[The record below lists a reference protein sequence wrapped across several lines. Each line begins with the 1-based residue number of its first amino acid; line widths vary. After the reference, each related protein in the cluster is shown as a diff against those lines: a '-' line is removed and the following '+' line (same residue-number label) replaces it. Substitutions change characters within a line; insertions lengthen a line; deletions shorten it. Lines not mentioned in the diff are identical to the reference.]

1 MMRAFRRLLKHTAVY
16 GMGYMLSRSI
26 SLLLLPIHTHCL
38 SRTELGAS
46 TQLYAFILVLSIVYS
61 FGLNTAFLQFFMTE
75 KSDQDRKLYFSTAFL
90 STGFT
95 ALVFSALAIAAR
107 TYLSGILFG
116 SGTYGDLVVFAAAI
130 LSLDALNLLTLN
142 IFRAQEKPHAFV
154 LFQVLNVALNLALN
168 ILWVARQNG
177 GVKAV
182 FIANL
187 AASGLMFLA
196 LLPVSLRYSVPS
208 FSGSFLKRML
218 RFGLP
223 MIPYLSALS
232 LLGVMDRFFITR
244 YLGLES
250 TGIYGAAYRMA
261 MIIQLIVTAFRFAW
275 HPFFVSE
282 AGKGDPVPLFART
295 FTYFTLASSF
305 IFLAVFFFVKEI
317 ASFRIFGYSFMH
329 ESYFTG
335 LPLVPVIMLGYIAY
349 GFHLVFTTGIYL
361 KEKTGDL
368 IWISALAAA
377 FNLLGNILT
386 IPRLGLTGA
395 AFSCMF
401 SYGLLAF
408 LTARAA
414 GRRVPVHYEWGRFL
428 RIVFISCAMVLLFQI
443 FRGRWKQVYSAGL
456 LLSFPAWLWIAGF
469 FDQSEKKRLAFWRQD
484 QDGS

>member
-1 MMRAFRRLLKHTAVY
+1 MMRAFQRLFKHTVVY
-16 GMGYMLSRSI
+16 GAGYMLSRSI
-26 SLLLLPIHTHCL
+26 SLLLLPVHTNCL
-38 SRTELGAS
+38 SRAELGVS

-75 KSDQDRKLYFSTAFL
+75 KSEQERKLCFSTAFL
-90 STGFT
+90 FTAFT
-95 ALVFSALAIAAR
+95 ALVFSVPAVAAR
-107 TYLSGILFG
+107 ASLSGILFG
-116 SGTYGDLVVFAAAI
+116 SGNYGSLIVLAAAI

-142 IFRAQEKPHAFV
+142 IFRAQEKPQAFV
-154 LFQVLNVALNLALN
+154 LFQVLNVALNLVLN
-168 ILWVARQNG
+168 VFLVVRQSG

-196 LLPVSLRYSVPS
+196 LLPVSLHHSVPA
-208 FSGSFLKRML
+208 FSGAFLKRML

-250 TGIYGAAYRMA
+250 TGIYGAAYRLA

-282 AGKGDPVPLFART
+282 AGKGDPLPLFART
-295 FTYFTLASSF
+295 FTYFTLASSVLFLGVLFF
-305 IFLAVFFFVKEI
+305 IKEI
-317 ASFRIFGYSFMH
+317 AAFRVFGFSFMH

-335 LPLVPVIMLGYIAY
+335 LPIVPAIMLGYIAF

-368 IWISALAAA
+368 IWISAAAA
-377 FNLLGNILT
+377 LFNLLANILV

-395 AFSCMF
+395 ALSCMF
-401 SYGLLAF
+401 SYGLLAL
-408 LTARAA
+408 LTALAS
-414 GRRVPVHYEWGRFL
+414 GRRVPVRYEWGRFL
-428 RIVFISCAMVLLFQI
+428 RIVFLSCAMAVSFYLF
-443 FRGRWKQVYSAGL
+443 RRHWKNIYSAAL
-456 LLSFPAWLWIAGF
+456 LLSFPVWLWITGF
-469 FDQSEKKRLAFWRQD
+469 FERLEKERLAFWRRCR
-484 QDGS
+484 GA

>member
-1 MMRAFRRLLKHTAVY
+1 MRAFQRLFKHTVVY
-16 GMGYMLSRSI
+16 GSGYVLSRSI
-26 SLLLLPIHTHCL
+26 SLLLLPIHTNCL
-38 SRTELGAS
+38 SPSELGIS
-46 TQLYAFILVLSIVYS
+46 TQLYAIILVLSILYS

-75 KSDQDRKLYFSTAFL
+75 KSDQQRRLYFSTAFL
-90 STGFT
+90 FT
-95 ALVFSALAIAAR
+95 AFAALFFSVPVFAAR
-107 TYLSGILFG
+107 NFLSELLFG
-116 SGTYGDLVVFAAAI
+116 SRFYGSLIGLATAI

-142 IFRAQEKPHAFV
+142 IFRAQEKPHRFV
-154 LFQVLNVALNLALN
+154 LYQVLNVALNLLLN
-168 ILWVARQNG
+168 VLLVVRQGG

-187 AASGLMFLA
+187 AASALMFMS
-196 LLPVSLRYSVPS
+196 LLPVSIRHGISA
-208 FSGSFLKRML
+208 FSGSFLKRMI

-295 FTYFTLASSF
+295 FTYFTLASSLL
-305 IFLAVFFFVKEI
+305 FLGVSFFVREI
-317 ASFRIFGYSFMH
+317 AAFRIFGFSFMH
-329 ESYFTG
+329 ESYFSG
-335 LPLVPVIMLGYIAY
+335 LSIVPLIMLGYIAY

-368 IWISALAAA
+368 IWISAAATT
-377 FNLLGNILT
+377 FNVISNILV

-395 AFSCMF
+395 ALSCTV
-401 SYGLLAF
+401 SYVLLAF
-408 LTARAA
+408 LTAGAS
-414 GRRVPVHYEWGRFL
+414 GRRMTVHYEWGRVL
-428 RIVFISCAMVLLFQI
+428 RIVLLSCAMALLFHI
-443 FRGRWKQVYSAGL
+443 FRDRWRPLYSAGL
-456 LLSFPAWLWIAGF
+456 LLTFPAWLWIAGF
-469 FDQSEKKRLAFWRQD
+469 YDPKEKEQLALWRRGRQ
-484 QDGS
+484 GT